1 MTPATDLRA
10 GGMIRVTYGIGLV
23 DLVVDAVPQ
32 SDGWVHL
39 RWGWGPGDTRFVPAD
54 SRFMVVGK
62 FEPKILL

>member
-1 MTPATDLRA
+1 MTPA
-10 GGMIRVTYGIGLV
+10 V
-23 DLVVDAVPQ
+23 DLSPGDIIRGGPGVGVIDLIEVTPK

-54 SRFMVVGK
+54 SKFMVIGK